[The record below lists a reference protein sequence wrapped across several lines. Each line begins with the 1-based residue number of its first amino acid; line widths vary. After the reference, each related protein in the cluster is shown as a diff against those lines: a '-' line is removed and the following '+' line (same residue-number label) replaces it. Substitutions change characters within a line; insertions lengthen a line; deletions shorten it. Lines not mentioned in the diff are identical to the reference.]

1 MKPEWLIKRKDAARK
16 AGATAVYRGK
26 KDGSLLP
33 QSSRKC
39 EVGAE
44 CDGGIHYHHDSI
56 KEQSGTGTWGMDQIV
71 DCTASCPPEVYDA
84 LDEAIIEE
92 LDR

>member
-1 MKPEWLIKRKDAARK
+1 MKDATTIEVTVTHY
-16 AGATAVYRGK
+16 GAKYTALVEPLCESYRCA
-26 KDGSLLP
+26 
-33 QSSRKC
+33 QVAVFR
-39 EVGAE
+39 
-44 CDGGIHYHHDSI
+44 HHDGI